1 MVTEMDSP
9 KPLDRWYLEPAA
21 AYVAGRFPQFAH
33 LPPLE
38 RIAAAESEGIRMYRY
53 KRKGILPRVQKVIGL
68 LRNISPSH
76 VLDIGSGRGT
86 ALWPLMDSLPQTR
99 FTTIELSGERY
110 SQLAAVAAAWERLDA
125 VAGSATS
132 LPFADD
138 SFDAVT
144 ALEVLEHMEHPERAA
159 AELARVSRRFVIA
172 SVPSKPDD
180 NPEHIQLFTP
190 ATLTALLEQGGCRHV
205 KVEAVHNHSIAV
217 GQVGAA

>member
-1 MVTEMDSP
+1 MEADEQSG
-9 KPLDRWYLEPAA
+9 RWYLEPDA

-53 KRKGILPRVQKVIGL
+53 KRKGVLPRVQRVIGL
-68 LRNISPSH
+68 LRNLAPTH
-76 VLDIGSGRGT
+76 VLDVGSGRGA

-110 SQLAAVAAAWERLDA
+110 AQLAAVAAGWERLHA

-132 LPFADD
+132 LPFANDA
-138 SFDAVT
+138 FDAVT
-144 ALEVLEHMEHPERAA
+144 ALEVLEHMEHPERAV

-172 SVPSKPDD
+172 SVPSREDD

-190 ATLTALLEQGGCRHV
+190 ATLTRLLERGGCRQV
-205 KVEAVHNHSIAV
+205 KVEGVHNHFIAI
-217 GQVGAA
+217 GQVERA